1 MKIIV
6 THEQADFDAV
16 ASQLAA
22 SLLEPA
28 AIPILPKRINR
39 NVASF
44 LKDFSYNFNFRTDAE
59 IAEETVDSVLVVDT
73 QAISNTAKI
82 KSDTE
87 VSVIDHHQPRLN
99 LPEKWKCLFDRTG
112 SCTTILVEQLENKS
126 VTIDEIQAVML
137 LMGIYEDTGN
147 LTYGS
152 TTARDL
158 QAAAWLMNQGAD
170 LNILNR
176 YLNQPLSEPQ
186 QILAERLLQNCETLT
201 IMGQQIVISQADAR
215 DINDEFSTVAHH
227 LRDMFSP
234 DAIFILLGTKGGI
247 RIIGRATN
255 DRIDVA
261 QIMKHFNGGGHP
273 RAAAGLIPLKKGQ
286 ELPDV
291 LKNTQE
297 KLLEMLPQFITPPI
311 TVGQIMST
319 RPLLIDSQMP
329 MEEIA
334 ELIQRYGYE
343 GYPVVDK
350 NKNLIGLLNRRSVD
364 RALAFGLSPSVES
377 IMDPGNY
384 SVRPEDSVDY
394 LKEMMNLS
402 GWGQIPVING
412 DGHEIIG
419 IVTRTDLI
427 KILTGRSSVPGNR
440 NYAQVLTRVLPPSY
454 LTLIH
459 MVADAAWNCRYPVY
473 IVGGFVRDLILGQP
487 VMDFDIVVEGDAIH
501 LARTLVH
508 IYGGKVRVHSR
519 FGTAKWVIGDIH
531 DQIIKNT
538 PLSPE
543 GAPEAE
549 LPATL
554 DLISARTEFYDYPT
568 AMPKVERSS
577 IKLDLHRRDFTIN
590 TMALRLDGDY
600 FGDLLDYWGGYLDLH
615 QKLIRVL
622 HSLSFMD
629 DPTRMLRAVRFEK
642 RFNFTIEK
650 HTMMLLKDGKTLLKR
665 ISGRRIMNEL
675 DLFFHEESPSAG
687 LSRLEELGLLEQ
699 IHPNIRWTS
708 QNTANLTKFIQKDP
722 PNYWLEALPS
732 LPEFINLEGKYLIW
746 WGKNSP
752 ETVKEIVQRL
762 QLSQRIQKMLLSYSE
777 ICQKMPDLIHSWPS
791 EVTFFL
797 EKQSLEAIYCYDIL
811 SDDEKVHQ
819 TIRNF
824 LQIWRN
830 IKPFTTGSDLRRLP
844 YPAGSWIGAVLDRL
858 RKGWI
863 DEEISSRE
871 EEEKTLEFILP
882 LFTKSLDKKHSSG
895 NPAAEI

>member
-1 MKIIV
+1 
-6 THEQADFDAV
+6 
-16 ASQLAA
+16 
-22 SLLEPA
+22 
-28 AIPILPKRINR
+28 
-39 NVASF
+39 
-44 LKDFSYNFNFRTDAE
+44 
-59 IAEETVDSVLVVDT
+59 
-73 QAISNTAKI
+73 
-82 KSDTE
+82 
-87 VSVIDHHQPRLN
+87 
-99 LPEKWKCLFDRTG
+99 
-112 SCTTILVEQLENKS
+112 
-126 VTIDEIQAVML
+126 
-137 LMGIYEDTGN
+137 
-147 LTYGS
+147 
-152 TTARDL
+152 
-158 QAAAWLMNQGAD
+158 
-170 LNILNR
+170 
-176 YLNQPLSEPQ
+176 
-186 QILAERLLQNCETLT
+186 
-201 IMGQQIVISQADAR
+201 
-215 DINDEFSTVAHH
+215 
-227 LRDMFSP
+227 
-234 DAIFILLGTKGGI
+234 
-247 RIIGRATN
+247 
-255 DRIDVA
+255 
-261 QIMKHFNGGGHP
+261 
-273 RAAAGLIPLKKGQ
+273 
-286 ELPDV
+286 
-291 LKNTQE
+291 
-297 KLLEMLPQFITPPI
+297 
-311 TVGQIMST
+311 
-319 RPLLIDSQMP
+319 MP

>member
-1 MKIIV
+1 
-6 THEQADFDAV
+6 
-16 ASQLAA
+16 
-22 SLLEPA
+22 
-28 AIPILPKRINR
+28 
-39 NVASF
+39 
-44 LKDFSYNFNFRTDAE
+44 
-59 IAEETVDSVLVVDT
+59 
-73 QAISNTAKI
+73 
-82 KSDTE
+82 
-87 VSVIDHHQPRLN
+87 
-99 LPEKWKCLFDRTG
+99 
-112 SCTTILVEQLENKS
+112 
-126 VTIDEIQAVML
+126 
-137 LMGIYEDTGN
+137 
-147 LTYGS
+147 
-152 TTARDL
+152 
-158 QAAAWLMNQGAD
+158 
-170 LNILNR
+170 
-176 YLNQPLSEPQ
+176 
-186 QILAERLLQNCETLT
+186 
-201 IMGQQIVISQADAR
+201 
-215 DINDEFSTVAHH
+215 
-227 LRDMFSP
+227 
-234 DAIFILLGTKGGI
+234 
-247 RIIGRATN
+247 
-255 DRIDVA
+255 
-261 QIMKHFNGGGHP
+261 
-273 RAAAGLIPLKKGQ
+273 
-286 ELPDV
+286 
-291 LKNTQE
+291 
-297 KLLEMLPQFITPPI
+297 
-311 TVGQIMST
+311 
-319 RPLLIDSQMP
+319 
-329 MEEIA
+329 
-334 ELIQRYGYE
+334 
-343 GYPVVDK
+343 
-350 NKNLIGLLNRRSVD
+350 
-364 RALAFGLSPSVES
+364 
-377 IMDPGNY
+377 
-384 SVRPEDSVDY
+384 
-394 LKEMMNLS
+394 
-402 GWGQIPVING
+402 
-412 DGHEIIG
+412 
-419 IVTRTDLI
+419 
-427 KILTGRSSVPGNR
+427 
-440 NYAQVLTRVLPPSY
+440 
-454 LTLIH
+454 
-459 MVADAAWNCRYPVY
+459 MVADTAWNCRYPVY

-508 IYGGKVRVHSR
+508 IYGGKVRIHSR
-519 FGTAKWVIGDIH
+519 FGTAKWVIEDIH

-538 PLSPE
+538 PPSAE
-543 GAPEAE
+543 GAPESD

-708 QNTANLTKFIQKDP
+708 QNTANLTKFSQKDP
-722 PNYWLEALPS
+722 PDYWLEALPS

-752 ETVKEIVQRL
+752 ETIKEIVQRL

-777 ICQKMPDLIHSWPS
+777 ICQKMPDLVHSWPS

-797 EKQSLEAIYCYDIL
+797 EKQSLEAVYCYDIL
-811 SDDEKVHQ
+811 SDDEKVHE

-824 LQIWRN
+824 LKTWRN
-830 IKPFTTGSDLRRLP
+830 MKPFTTGAELRRLP